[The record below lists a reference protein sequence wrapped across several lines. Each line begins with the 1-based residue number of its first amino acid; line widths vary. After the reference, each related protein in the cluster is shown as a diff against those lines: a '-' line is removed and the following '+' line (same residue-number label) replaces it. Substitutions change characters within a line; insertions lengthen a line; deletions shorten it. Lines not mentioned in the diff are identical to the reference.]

1 MHRKLHFQKGLII
14 FGIPLCIIGL
24 MVFLAQS
31 SAFMLNPDSMA
42 IGITLDLVLT
52 VPLVYFLL
60 IRKTTIPKT
69 TIVPFF
75 ILGITVCS
83 FILPLENQYY
93 LGLVKTWALPVVEIS
108 VLIYVASHIRNAI
121 KQFKLDRKE
130 SFDFFTT
137 LKSTCQKILPKMVV
151 MPAVMEIAVFY
162 YGFVYWRKR
171 TLKKNEFSHYK
182 ESGST
187 ALFIAIICI
196 VSIETVVLHMLLAK
210 WNTIAAYIVT
220 FLSIYSGVQIFGF
233 LKSIHKRPS
242 CIEGNRL
249 FLRYGIM
256 VETVIDLEDIA
267 AVEITS
273 NDIILDKETRKL
285 SVLGE
290 LESHNMIIRLKK
302 ENELIGL
309 YGLKKKYRNL
319 ALSVDNMAEFIKQIQ
334 PIRQ

>member
-1 MHRKLHFQKGLII
+1 MNRSLHFQKGLII
-14 FGIPLCIIGL
+14 FGTPLCIIGL

-31 SAFMLNPDSMA
+31 SAFILHPDSMA

-52 VPLVYFLL
+52 APLVYFLL

-75 ILGITVCS
+75 IFGIIVCS
-83 FILPLENQYY
+83 LILPLENQYY
-93 LGLVKTWALPVVEIS
+93 LGLVKTWALPVVEIL
-108 VLIYVASHIRNAI
+108 VLFYIGYHIRNAI
-121 KQFKLDRKE
+121 QQFKLDRKE

-151 MPAVMEIAVFY
+151 MPVVMEMAVFY

-171 TLKKNEFSHYK
+171 ALKKNEFSHYK
-182 ESGST
+182 ESGSI

-210 WNTIAAYIVT
+210 WNTIAAYTVT
-220 FLSIYSGVQIFGF
+220 FLSIYSGIQIFGF
-233 LKSIHKRPS
+233 LKSMLKRPS
-242 CIEGNRL
+242 SIEGNRL

-256 VETVIDLEDIA
+256 AETVIDLEDIDA
-267 AVEITS
+267 IEITS
-273 NDIILDKETRKL
+273 KDIVLDKETRKL

-290 LESHNMIIRLKK
+290 LESHNLIIRLKK

-309 YGLKKKYRNL
+309 YGQKKKYRNL
-319 ALSVDNMAEFIKQIQ
+319 ALSVDNTAEFKKQVQLIPQ
-334 PIRQ
+334 